1 MQNDILPQAASE
13 KEQSETLWCME
24 PAASF
29 AAKKPGLL
37 RGRMRCTVL

>member
-24 PAASF
+24 PPQALRQKSPASCE
-29 AAKKPGLL
+29 AG
-37 RGRMRCTVL
+37 